1 MPGPDAKNGPAG
13 TPRFYPA
20 YDVKERTGPKKA
32 NVPAKLRASIVPGT
46 VLILLAGRFR
56 GKRVVFLKQLKSGLL
71 LVTGPFKVNGVPMRR
86 VNQAYVIATSL
97 KIDLKSVKLPAI
109 EDDYF
114 SRSKDPETKGS
125 DEDKFFAAGK
135 GASAV
140 SEQRKKDQEV
150 VDGALIKKLDEM
162 SKSYLKAKFSLT
174 KGQRP
179 HEMKF

>member
-1 MPGPDAKNGPAG
+1 
-13 TPRFYPA
+13 
-20 YDVKERTGPKKA
+20 
-32 NVPAKLRASIVPGT
+32 
-46 VLILLAGRFR
+46 
-56 GKRVVFLKQLKSGLL
+56 
-71 LVTGPFKVNGVPMRR
+71 MRR